1 MCCAI
6 PYGWRV
12 TCSIFGAKPAE
23 GFIVRVKFDRSLLP
37 PAPDLT
43 FEQAL
48 WRQGFLRVAGLDEA
62 GRGAL
67 AGPVYA
73 AAVILPMGSDGL
85 AEALAGVRD
94 SKQLTPRQRE
104 QLAPIIQMRALAWS
118 VGWADAAEIDQLGIA
133 PATRL
138 AFCRA
143 LEGLQLAAEHLLLDY
158 FRLPE
163 VELAQTT
170 LVKGDQRSLS
180 IACASILAKT
190 ARDAHMREEEVKFP
204 GYGFAQNKGYGTA
217 KHRAALDVLGPCPL
231 HRRSF
236 NLG

>member
-1 MCCAI
+1 
-6 PYGWRV
+6 
-12 TCSIFGAKPAE
+12 
-23 GFIVRVKFDRSLLP
+23 VRVKFDLTSLP

-43 FEQAL
+43 FEQEL
-48 WRQGFLRVAGLDEA
+48 WHQGILRVAGLDEA

-73 AAVILPMGSDGL
+73 AGVILPPDSDGIAQDL
-85 AEALAGVRD
+85 EGVRD
-94 SKQLTPRQRE
+94 SKQLSPRQRE
-104 QLAPIIQMRALAWS
+104 RLAPIIQSRALAWS
-118 VGWADAAEIDQLGIA
+118 VGWAEAAEVDQLGIA
-133 PATRL
+133 LASRL

-143 LEGLQLAAEHLLLDY
+143 LEGLRMPAEHLLLDY

-163 VELAQTT
+163 VELAQTA

-190 ARDAHMREEEVKFP
+190 ARDAHMRAEEAHYP
-204 GYGFAQNKGYGTA
+204 GYAFAQNKGYGTA
-217 KHRAALDVLGPCPL
+217 GHRAALEALGPCPL

-236 NLG
+236 HLMEKYL

>member
-1 MCCAI
+1 M
-6 PYGWRV
+6 
-12 TCSIFGAKPAE
+12 
-23 GFIVRVKFDRSLLP
+23 RVKFDLTTLP
-37 PAPDLT
+37 PAPDLA

-48 WRQGFLRVAGLDEA
+48 WNQDILHVAGLDEA

-73 AAVILPMGSDGL
+73 AGVVLPPDSDRIAQDL
-85 AEALAGVRD
+85 ERVRD
-94 SKQLTPRQRE
+94 SKQLSPQQRE
-104 QLAPIIQMRALAWS
+104 RLAPIIQLRALAWS
-118 VGWADAAEIDQLGIA
+118 VGWAEAAEIDQLGIA

-143 LEGLQLAAEHLLLDY
+143 LEGLRMPAEHLLLDY
-158 FRLPE
+158 LRLPE
-163 VELAQTT
+163 VELAQTA

-190 ARDAHMREEEVKFP
+190 ARDDYMCAQEGQYP
-204 GYGFAQNKGYGTA
+204 GYGFAQHKGYGTA
-217 KHRAALDVLGPCPL
+217 AHRAALEAFGTCPL

-236 NLG
+236 HFDGKLSLNSVPYHRV

>member
-1 MCCAI
+1 M
-6 PYGWRV
+6 
-12 TCSIFGAKPAE
+12 
-23 GFIVRVKFDRSLLP
+23 RVKFDLSSLP

-43 FEQAL
+43 LEQAL
-48 WRQGFLRVAGLDEA
+48 WHQGILCVAGLDEA

-73 AAVILPMGSDGL
+73 AGVVLPPDSDGIAQDL
-85 AEALAGVRD
+85 EGVRD
-94 SKQLTPRQRE
+94 SKQLSPQQRE
-104 QLAPIIQMRALAWS
+104 RLAPIIQSQALAWS
-118 VGWADAAEIDQLGIA
+118 VGWAEAAEIDQLGIA

-143 LEGLQLAAEHLLLDY
+143 LEGLRIPAEHLLMDY

-163 VELAQTT
+163 VELAQTA

-190 ARDAHMREEEVKFP
+190 VRDACMREEEVQFP

-217 KHRAALDVLGPCPL
+217 KHRAALDALGPCLL

-236 NLG
+236 NLIKEAAGKVESFCRI

>member
-1 MCCAI
+1 M
-6 PYGWRV
+6 
-12 TCSIFGAKPAE
+12 E
-23 GFIVRVKFDRSLLP
+23 
-37 PAPDLT
+37 
-43 FEQAL
+43 
-48 WRQGFLRVAGLDEA
+48 
-62 GRGAL
+62 
-67 AGPVYA
+67 
-73 AAVILPMGSDGL
+73 SDGL

-118 VGWADAAEIDQLGIA
+118 VGWAEASEIDQLGIA

-143 LEGLQLAAEHLLLDY
+143 LEGLQLPTEHLLLDY

-163 VELAQTT
+163 VELAQTA

-190 ARDAHMREEEVKFP
+190 ARDARMREEEVQFP

-217 KHRAALDVLGPCPL
+217 KHRAALDALGPCLL

-236 NLG
+236 HLIKEANGS

>member
-1 MCCAI
+1 M
-6 PYGWRV
+6 
-12 TCSIFGAKPAE
+12 
-23 GFIVRVKFDRSLLP
+23 RVKFDLTSLP

-43 FEQAL
+43 LEQEL
-48 WRQGFLRVAGLDEA
+48 WHQGILRVAGLDEA

-73 AAVILPMGSDGL
+73 AGVILPPDSDGIAQSL
-85 AEALAGVRD
+85 VGVRD
-94 SKQLTPRQRE
+94 SKQLSPRQRE
-104 QLAPIIQMRALAWS
+104 RLALIIQSRALAWS
-118 VGWADAAEIDQLGIA
+118 VGWAEAAEVDQLGIA

-143 LEGLQLAAEHLLLDY
+143 LEGLRMPAEHLLLDY

-163 VELAQTT
+163 VELAQTA

-190 ARDAHMREEEVKFP
+190 ARDARMREEEVHFP

-217 KHRAALDVLGPCPL
+217 KHRAALGSLGPCPL

-236 NLG
+236 NLIKEVDEK

>member
-1 MCCAI
+1 M
-6 PYGWRV
+6 
-12 TCSIFGAKPAE
+12 
-23 GFIVRVKFDRSLLP
+23 RVKFDLTSLP

-48 WRQGFLRVAGLDEA
+48 WHQGILRVAGLDEA

-73 AAVILPMGSDGL
+73 AGVILPPDSDGIAQDL
-85 AEALAGVRD
+85 EGVRD
-94 SKQLTPRQRE
+94 SKQLSPKQRE
-104 QLAPIIQMRALAWS
+104 RLAPIIQSQALAWS
-118 VGWADAAEIDQLGIA
+118 VGWAEAAEVDQVGIA

-143 LEGLQLAAEHLLLDY
+143 LESLQMPAEHLLLDY

-163 VELAQTT
+163 VELTQTA

-190 ARDAHMREEEVKFP
+190 ARDAYMRAEGVQYP

-217 KHRAALDVLGPCPL
+217 KHRAALEVLGPCPL

-236 NLG
+236 HLMEKYL

>member
-1 MCCAI
+1 M
-6 PYGWRV
+6 
-12 TCSIFGAKPAE
+12 
-23 GFIVRVKFDRSLLP
+23 RVKFDRSLLP
-37 PAPDLT
+37 PAPNLA

-48 WRQGFLRVAGLDEA
+48 WHQGILRVAGLDEA

-104 QLAPIIQMRALAWS
+104 KLAPIIQMRALAWS
-118 VGWADAAEIDQLGIA
+118 VGWAEAAEIDQLGIA
-133 PATRL
+133 SASRL

-143 LEGLQLAAEHLLLDY
+143 LEGLRTPVEHLLLDY

-163 VELAQTT
+163 VELPQTA

-190 ARDAHMREEEVKFP
+190 ARDARMREEEVQFP
-204 GYGFAQNKGYGTA
+204 GYGFAQHKGYGTA
-217 KHRAALDVLGPCPL
+217 KHRAALDALGPCLL

-236 NLG
+236 HLFEEAANTKPIC

>member
-1 MCCAI
+1 M
-6 PYGWRV
+6 R
-12 TCSIFGAKPAE
+12 T
-23 GFIVRVKFDRSLLP
+23 KFDRSLLP

-48 WRQGFLRVAGLDEA
+48 WHQGILHVAGMDEA

-73 AAVILPMGSDGL
+73 AGVILPPDSDGI
-85 AEALAGVRD
+85 AQSLAGVRD

-104 QLAPIIQMRALAWS
+104 QLAPIIQIQALAWS
-118 VGWADAAEIDQLGIA
+118 VGWAEASEIDQLGIA

-143 LEGLQLAAEHLLLDY
+143 LDGLRMPAEHLLLDY

-163 VELAQTT
+163 VELAQTA
-170 LVKGDQRSLS
+170 LVKGDQRSIS

-190 ARDAHMREEEVKFP
+190 ARDAFMRAQEAQYP

-217 KHRAALDVLGPCPL
+217 KHRAALDALGPCPL

-236 NLG
+236 NLIKEAANTKPIF

>member
-1 MCCAI
+1 
-6 PYGWRV
+6 
-12 TCSIFGAKPAE
+12 
-23 GFIVRVKFDRSLLP
+23 VRVKFDRSLLP
-37 PAPDLT
+37 PAPNLA

-48 WRQGFLRVAGLDEA
+48 WRQGVLRVAGLDEA

-73 AAVILPMGSDGL
+73 ATVILPRGSDGL

-94 SKQLTPRQRE
+94 SKQLTPQQRE
-104 QLAPIIQMRALAWS
+104 QFAPIIQRRALAWS
-118 VGWADAAEIDQLGIA
+118 VGWAEAAEIDQLGIA
-133 PATRL
+133 PASRL

-143 LEGLQLAAEHLLLDY
+143 LEGLRMPAEHLLLDY

-163 VELAQTT
+163 VELAQTA

-217 KHRAALDVLGPCPL
+217 KHRAALDALGPCPL

-236 NLG
+236 HLIKEANGS

>member
-1 MCCAI
+1 M
-6 PYGWRV
+6 
-12 TCSIFGAKPAE
+12 
-23 GFIVRVKFDRSLLP
+23 RVKFDRSLLP
-37 PAPDLT
+37 PAPNLA

-48 WRQGFLRVAGLDEA
+48 WRQGVLRVAGLDEA

-73 AAVILPMGSDGL
+73 ATVILPRGSDGL

-94 SKQLTPRQRE
+94 SKQLTPQQRE
-104 QLAPIIQMRALAWS
+104 QFAPIIQRRALAWS
-118 VGWADAAEIDQLGIA
+118 VGWAEAAEIDQLGIA
-133 PATRL
+133 PASRL

-143 LEGLQLAAEHLLLDY
+143 LEGLRMPAEHLLLDY

-163 VELAQTT
+163 VELAQTA

-217 KHRAALDVLGPCPL
+217 KHRAALDALGPCPL

-236 NLG
+236 HLIKEANGS

>member
-1 MCCAI
+1 M
-6 PYGWRV
+6 R
-12 TCSIFGAKPAE
+12 T
-23 GFIVRVKFDRSLLP
+23 KFDRSLLP
-37 PAPDLT
+37 PAPNLA

-94 SKQLTPRQRE
+94 SKQLTPWQRE
-104 QLAPIIQMRALAWS
+104 KLAPIIQMRALAWS

-133 PATRL
+133 LASRL

-143 LEGLQLAAEHLLLDY
+143 LEGLRMPAEHLLLDY

-163 VELAQTT
+163 VELAQTA

-190 ARDAHMREEEVKFP
+190 ARDAYMCAQEGQYP

-217 KHRAALDVLGPCPL
+217 KHRAALDALGPCPL

-236 NLG
+236 NLIKEASES

>member
-1 MCCAI
+1 
-6 PYGWRV
+6 
-12 TCSIFGAKPAE
+12 
-23 GFIVRVKFDRSLLP
+23 VRVKFDRSLLP

-48 WRQGFLRVAGLDEA
+48 WRQGILRVAGLDEA

-73 AAVILPMGSDGL
+73 AAVILPMESDGL

-104 QLAPIIQMRALAWS
+104 QLAPIIQMQAVAWS
-118 VGWADAAEIDQLGIA
+118 VGWAEAAEIDQLGIA
-133 PATRL
+133 SASRL

-143 LEGLQLAAEHLLLDY
+143 LEGLRMPAEHLLLDY

-163 VELAQTT
+163 VELAQTA

-190 ARDAHMREEEVKFP
+190 ARDARMREEEVHFP
-204 GYGFAQNKGYGTA
+204 GYSFAQNKGYGTA
-217 KHRAALDVLGPCPL
+217 KHRAALDALGPCPL

-236 NLG
+236 HLMEKYL

>member
-1 MCCAI
+1 M
-6 PYGWRV
+6 
-12 TCSIFGAKPAE
+12 
-23 GFIVRVKFDRSLLP
+23 RVKFDLTSLP

-43 FEQAL
+43 FEQEL
-48 WRQGFLRVAGLDEA
+48 WHQGILCVAGLDEA

-73 AAVILPMGSDGL
+73 AGVVLPPDSDRIAQDL
-85 AEALAGVRD
+85 EGVRD
-94 SKQLTPRQRE
+94 SKQLSPKQRE
-104 QLAPIIQMRALAWS
+104 RLAPIIQSLALAWS
-118 VGWADAAEIDQLGIA
+118 VGWAEAAEVDQVGIA

-143 LEGLQLAAEHLLLDY
+143 LEGLRMPAEHLLLDY
-158 FRLPE
+158 FLLPE
-163 VELAQTT
+163 VELAQTA

-190 ARDAHMREEEVKFP
+190 ARDARMREEEVHFP

-217 KHRAALDVLGPCPL
+217 KHRAALELLGTCPL

-236 NLG
+236 HLD

>member
-1 MCCAI
+1 
-6 PYGWRV
+6 
-12 TCSIFGAKPAE
+12 
-23 GFIVRVKFDRSLLP
+23 VRTKFDRSMLP

-73 AAVILPMGSDGL
+73 AGVVLPPDSDGIAQDL
-85 AEALAGVRD
+85 EGVRD
-94 SKQLTPRQRE
+94 SKQLSPQQRE
-104 QLAPIIQMRALAWS
+104 RLAPIIQSRALAWS
-118 VGWADAAEIDQLGIA
+118 VGWAEAAEIDQLGIA

-143 LEGLQLAAEHLLLDY
+143 LEGLRMPAEHLLLDY

-163 VELAQTT
+163 VELAQTV

-190 ARDAHMREEEVKFP
+190 ARDARMREEEVHFP

-217 KHRAALDVLGPCPL
+217 KHRAALELLGTCPL

-236 NLG
+236 HLMEKYL

>member
-1 MCCAI
+1 M
-6 PYGWRV
+6 
-12 TCSIFGAKPAE
+12 
-23 GFIVRVKFDRSLLP
+23 RVKFDLTSLP

-48 WRQGFLRVAGLDEA
+48 WHQGILCVAGLDEA

-73 AAVILPMGSDGL
+73 AGVILPPHSDGIAQDL
-85 AEALAGVRD
+85 EGVRD

-118 VGWADAAEIDQLGIA
+118 VGWAEAAEIDQLGIA
-133 PATRL
+133 PASRL

-143 LEGLQLAAEHLLLDY
+143 LEGLRMPAEHLLLDY

-163 VELAQTT
+163 VELAQTA

-190 ARDAHMREEEVKFP
+190 VRDAFMRAEEVQFP

-217 KHRAALDVLGPCPL
+217 KHRAALDALGPCLL

-236 NLG
+236 NLIKEAAGKVESFCRI

>member
-1 MCCAI
+1 
-6 PYGWRV
+6 
-12 TCSIFGAKPAE
+12 
-23 GFIVRVKFDRSLLP
+23 LLP

-48 WRQGFLRVAGLDEA
+48 WHQGILRVAGLDEA

-73 AAVILPMGSDGL
+73 AGVILPPDSDRIAQG
-85 AEALAGVRD
+85 LAGVRD
-94 SKQLTPRQRE
+94 SKQLTPQQRE
-104 QLAPIIQMRALAWS
+104 QLAPIIQMRASAWS
-118 VGWADAAEIDQLGIA
+118 VGWAEAAEIDELGIA

-143 LEGLQLAAEHLLLDY
+143 LEGLRMPAEHLLLDY

-163 VELAQTT
+163 VELAQTA

-190 ARDAHMREEEVKFP
+190 ARDARMREEEVHFP

-217 KHRAALDVLGPCPL
+217 KHRAALDALGPCPL
-231 HRRSF
+231 HRKSF
-236 NLG
+236 HLIEKYV

>member
-1 MCCAI
+1 M
-6 PYGWRV
+6 
-12 TCSIFGAKPAE
+12 
-23 GFIVRVKFDRSLLP
+23 RVKFDRSTLP
-37 PAPDLT
+37 AAPNLE

-48 WRQGFLRVAGLDEA
+48 WRQGFRHVAGLDEA

-73 AAVILPMGSDGL
+73 AAVILPPESDGITQG
-85 AEALAGVRD
+85 LAGIRD
-94 SKQLTPRQRE
+94 SKQLSPQQRE
-104 QLAPIIQMRALAWS
+104 RLAPIIQSWALAWN
-118 VGWADAAEIDQLGIA
+118 VGWAEAAEVDKLGIA
-133 PATRL
+133 SASRL

-143 LEGLQLAAEHLLLDY
+143 LEGLRMPAEYLLLDY

-163 VELAQTT
+163 VELTQTA

-190 ARDAHMREEEVKFP
+190 TRDAYMCVQEEQYP
-204 GYGFAQNKGYGTA
+204 GYGFAQHKGYGTA
-217 KHRAALDVLGPCPL
+217 KHRAALELLGTCPL

-236 NLG
+236 HLD

>member
-1 MCCAI
+1 
-6 PYGWRV
+6 
-12 TCSIFGAKPAE
+12 
-23 GFIVRVKFDRSLLP
+23 VRVKFDLTSLP

-48 WRQGFLRVAGLDEA
+48 WHQGILCVAGLDEA

-73 AAVILPMGSDGL
+73 AGVILPPHSDGIAQDL
-85 AEALAGVRD
+85 EGVRD

-118 VGWADAAEIDQLGIA
+118 VGWAEAAEIDQLGIA
-133 PATRL
+133 PASRL

-143 LEGLQLAAEHLLLDY
+143 LEGLRMPAEHLLLDY

-163 VELAQTT
+163 VELAQTA

-190 ARDAHMREEEVKFP
+190 VRDAFMRAEEVQFP

-217 KHRAALDVLGPCPL
+217 KHRAALDALGPCLL

-236 NLG
+236 NLIKEAAGKVESFCRI

>member
-1 MCCAI
+1 M
-6 PYGWRV
+6 
-12 TCSIFGAKPAE
+12 
-23 GFIVRVKFDRSLLP
+23 RVKFDLTSLP

-43 FEQAL
+43 LEQAL
-48 WRQGFLRVAGLDEA
+48 WHQGILRVAGLDEA

-73 AAVILPMGSDGL
+73 AVVILPPEGDGTSQ
-85 AEALAGVRD
+85 ALAGVRD
-94 SKQLTPRQRE
+94 SKQLSPRQRE
-104 QLAPIIQMRALAWS
+104 RLAPIIQSRALGWS
-118 VGWADAAEIDQLGIA
+118 VGWAEAAEVDQLGIA
-133 PATRL
+133 LASRL

-143 LEGLQLAAEHLLLDY
+143 LEGLRMPAEHILLDY

-163 VELAQTT
+163 VELAQTA

-190 ARDAHMREEEVKFP
+190 ARDARMREEEVHFP
-204 GYGFAQNKGYGTA
+204 GYGFAQNKGYGTV
-217 KHRAALDVLGPCPL
+217 KHRAALELLGTCPL

-236 NLG
+236 HLIEEVDEK

>member
-1 MCCAI
+1 M
-6 PYGWRV
+6 
-12 TCSIFGAKPAE
+12 
-23 GFIVRVKFDRSLLP
+23 RVKFDLSSLP

-43 FEQAL
+43 LEQAL
-48 WRQGFLRVAGLDEA
+48 WHQGILRVAGLDEA

-73 AAVILPMGSDGL
+73 AGVILPPDSDGIAQSL
-85 AEALAGVRD
+85 VGVCD
-94 SKQLTPRQRE
+94 SKQLSPRQRE
-104 QLAPIIQMRALAWS
+104 RLAPIIQSRALAWS
-118 VGWADAAEIDQLGIA
+118 VGWAEATEIDQLGIA

-143 LEGLQLAAEHLLLDY
+143 LGGLRMLAEHLLLDY

-163 VELAQTT
+163 VELRQTA

-190 ARDAHMREEEVKFP
+190 ARDARMREEEVHFP
-204 GYGFAQNKGYGTA
+204 GYGFAQNKGYGTV
-217 KHRAALDVLGPCPL
+217 KHRAALELLGTCPL

-236 NLG
+236 HLIKEVDEK

>member
-1 MCCAI
+1 M
-6 PYGWRV
+6 
-12 TCSIFGAKPAE
+12 
-23 GFIVRVKFDRSLLP
+23 RVKFDLTSLP

-43 FEQAL
+43 LEQAL
-48 WRQGFLRVAGLDEA
+48 WHQGILRVAGLDEA

-73 AAVILPMGSDGL
+73 AAVILPVGSDGL

-94 SKQLTPRQRE
+94 SKQLTPRKRE

-118 VGWADAAEIDQLGIA
+118 VGWADSVEIDQLGIA
-133 PATRL
+133 PASRL

-143 LEGLQLAAEHLLLDY
+143 LEGLRTPAEHLLLDY

-163 VELAQTT
+163 LELAQTA

-190 ARDAHMREEEVKFP
+190 ARDAFMRAEEVQFP

-217 KHRAALDVLGPCPL
+217 KHRAALELLGPCPL

-236 NLG
+236 NLLKEANRS